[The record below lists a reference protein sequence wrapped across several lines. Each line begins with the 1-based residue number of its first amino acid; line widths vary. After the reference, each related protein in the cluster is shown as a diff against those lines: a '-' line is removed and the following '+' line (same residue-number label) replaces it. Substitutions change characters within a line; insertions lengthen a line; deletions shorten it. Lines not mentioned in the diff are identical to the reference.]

1 MSVIGD
7 IAAALQAVETEAKV
21 FRPVPNRAE
30 RRKTEREQA
39 RRTRRAAR
47 AQAVQQ

>member
-7 IAAALQAVETEAKV
+7 IAAALQAVETEAKA

-39 RRTRRAAR
+39 QQARRARRAR
-47 AQAVQQ
+47 DRA